1 MPLALQWICV
11 ILIDKDTYYS
21 YIGYNFTDLTKM
33 KSTVEYDCIND
44 ILIMKKRLYIII
56 IGTRMNGVVF
66 SENGLCRLVPFKNL

>member
-1 MPLALQWICV
+1 
-11 ILIDKDTYYS
+11 
-21 YIGYNFTDLTKM
+21 M

-44 ILIMKKRLYIII
+44 ILIMKERLYIII